1 MQVQVIKSGNQTLQ
15 VKKRGFFFEEDN
27 DACIL
32 KSYLCGWKIELTICF
47 KIFCRTY
54 LIFQALNTFCLS
66 LTDHMWLF
74 LLQKLFSSNFFF
86 EREASF
92 FLKCAYHSRV
102 LERNPFHFLYK
113 QIIHG
118 FMKYKN
124 MNCVLKRLCMK
135 VLNKHGQLNETFFYW
150 CHC

>member
-32 KSYLCGWKIELTICF
+32 KSYMCGWLIELTICF

-74 LLQKLFSSNFFF
+74 LLQKLFSSNFF

-92 FLKCAYHSRV
+92 FKSVHIIP
-102 LERNPFHFLYK
+102 EFLSGIRFIFYT
-113 QIIHG
+113 
-118 FMKYKN
+118 
-124 MNCVLKRLCMK
+124 
-135 VLNKHGQLNETFFYW
+135 NKSYMVS
-150 CHC
+150 